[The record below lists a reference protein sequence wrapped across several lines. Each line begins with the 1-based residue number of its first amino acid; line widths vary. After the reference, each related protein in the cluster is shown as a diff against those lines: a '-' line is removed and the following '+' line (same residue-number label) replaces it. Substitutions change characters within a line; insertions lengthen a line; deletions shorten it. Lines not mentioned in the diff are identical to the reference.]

1 MNSSIY
7 IHGENNIFSI
17 EEMDNIREILG
28 DLVIVDTTELKN
40 LAGLKNVERIL
51 GLDLYLDTYS
61 IVIRDNPKL
70 ALQILL
76 IGQRL
81 QIIL

>member
-1 MNSSIY
+1 MNSGIY

-17 EEMDNIREILG
+17 AEMDNIREILG

-51 GLDLYLDTYS
+51 
-61 IVIRDNPKL
+61 V
-70 ALQILL
+70 
-76 IGQRL
+76 
-81 QIIL
+81 